1 LQHSR
6 VSVDPVASRPSSSP
20 DTIATEVSFRPFAFA
35 STTTTYVLIGATSAL
50 YGPLL
55 IRFSH
60 RFNVSLP
67 EAGIV
72 LSVHFVGALFGV
84 LLGWWAVKRW
94 PGKVVLS
101 SSLVLMAA
109 GATGVALAHD
119 WPTFL
124 TFVFVIGLGFGG
136 LDISLNTLLARTA
149 LKGRAHRL
157 TLANAG
163 YGLGA
168 IIGPLLVI
176 LLHPKNFPVIFGGIA
191 VVAVVL
197 STLNGGVHAPALRAE
212 VHQRELATMKTER
225 RPILITF
232 IVAFTLYVAAETST
246 SGWIASQIHRTGYS
260 SSLASLVTAGF
271 WLGIALGRVAGGL
284 LSRRVSEKTLVL
296 GGLGL
301 CVALGLVAYSTLAA
315 PYAYPLLGLVMAS
328 VYPMGL
334 IWYTLLCPHDSD
346 GLSLMILF
354 MMIGGVIG
362 PGAQSLMV
370 SLVGIHAVP
379 LVIMA
384 FSLLDVAVF
393 ASALRFRPLFELPSS
408 T

>member
-1 LQHSR
+1 
-6 VSVDPVASRPSSSP
+6 VSDEVVASGRAPSP
-20 DTIATEVSFRPFAFA
+20 GTIATEVSFRPFAFA
-35 STTTTYVLIGATSAL
+35 STTTTYILIGATSSL

-55 IRFSH
+55 ISFSH

-72 LSVHFVGALFGV
+72 LSIHFVGALFGV
-84 LLGWWAVKRW
+84 PLGWLAVKRW
-94 PGKVVLS
+94 PGKFVLS
-101 SSLVLMAA
+101 ASLVLMAA
-109 GATGVALAHD
+109 GATGLTLSHD

-124 TFVFVIGLGFGG
+124 TFVFVIGLDF
-136 LDISLNTLLARTA
+136 SLNTLLARTA

-157 TLANAG
+157 SLANAG

-176 LLHPKNFPVIFGGIA
+176 ALHPRNFPEIFAGIA
-191 VVAVVL
+191 VIAVVL

-212 VHQRELATMKTER
+212 VHQRTLSTMKSQR
-225 RPILITF
+225 RPILLTF
-232 IVAFTLYVAAETST
+232 ILAYVLYVAAETST
-246 SGWIASQIHRTGYS
+246 SGWIASQIHRTGYAA
-260 SSLASLVTAGF
+260 SLASLVTAGF

-284 LSRRVSEKTLVL
+284 LSRRVTEKILVL

-301 CVALGLVAYSTLAA
+301 CVALGLVAYSTAAA
-315 PYAYPLLGLVMAS
+315 PYAYPALGLVMAS

-346 GLSLMILF
+346 GLALMILF
-354 MMIGGVIG
+354 MMIGGIIG

-379 LVIMA
+379 LVIVA
-384 FSLLDVAVF
+384 FSLLDLAVF
-393 ASALRFRPLFELPSS
+393 ASALRFRPLFAPAS